1 MADNIEQTIKEI
13 VIKILHCPEEKL
25 KPDMS
30 WKDLEADSLDLVQ
43 ILVALED
50 TYGMEISDED
60 AKTLTNF
67 GDTIKY
73 VEKHRTK

>member
-1 MADNIEQTIKEI
+1 MADSIEQTIKQI
-13 VIKILHCPEEKL
+13 VIKILHCPEDKL

-50 TYGMEISDED
+50 TYGMEISDDD
-60 AKTLTNF
+60 AKTLKSF
-67 GDTIKY
+67 GETVKY
-73 VEKHRTK
+73 VEQHRTK

>member
-1 MADNIEQTIKEI
+1 MADTIEQTVKGI
-13 VIKILHCPEEKL
+13 VVKILHCPEDKL
-25 KPDMS
+25 KPDMT

-50 TYGMEISDED
+50 TYGVEISDED
-60 AKTLTNF
+60 AKTLKTF

-73 VEKHRTK
+73 IEQHKTK

>member
-1 MADNIEQTIKEI
+1 MADNIEQTIKQI
-13 VIKILHCPEEKL
+13 VVKILHCPEEKL

-67 GDTIKY
+67 GDTVKY